1 MIDKI
6 RTADESIADLKDGM
20 TIMVGGFMATG
31 SPEHLM
37 DAIVR
42 KGVKHLTV
50 IGNDGGVP
58 AKDGKTARGI
68 GKLIEAGLVDHLIA
82 SHVGL
87 NPQVGQGMMEGI
99 LKCSLMPQ
107 GTLAEAIRAG
117 GAGLGGVLTPTGVG
131 TIAAEERDI
140 ICVDGR
146 DFVLEK
152 PIKADFAFIRATHA
166 DKFGNFMSAKSTKTF
181 NYVMAMAAE
190 TVVLGTENLHE
201 IAELDADFY
210 HMPGIFVTYIVG
222 GEMIWQI

>member
-6 RTADESIADLKDGM
+6 KTADEAIADLKDGM

-50 IGNDGGVP
+50 IGNDGGMP
-58 AKDGKTARGI
+58 AKDDKTARGI
-68 GKLIEAGLVDHLIA
+68 GKLIEAGLVDRLIA

-87 NPQVGQGMMEGI
+87 NPQVGQGMMEGT

-131 TIAAEERDI
+131 TIAAEGRDI
-140 ICVDGR
+140 ICVDGK

-152 PIKADFAFIRATHA
+152 PIKADFAFIRATHT

-190 TVVLGTENLHE
+190 TVVVGTEHLHE

>member
-1 MIDKI
+1 
-6 RTADESIADLKDGM
+6 
-20 TIMVGGFMATG
+20 
-31 SPEHLM
+31 
-37 DAIVR
+37 
-42 KGVKHLTV
+42 
-50 IGNDGGVP
+50 
-58 AKDGKTARGI
+58 
-68 GKLIEAGLVDHLIA
+68 
-82 SHVGL
+82 
-87 NPQVGQGMMEGI
+87 
-99 LKCSLMPQ
+99 MPQ

-131 TIAAEERDI
+131 TIAAEGRDI

-146 DFVLEK
+146 EFVLEK

-190 TVVLGTENLHE
+190 TVVLGAENLHE

>member
-6 RTADESIADLKDGM
+6 RTADESIVDLKDGM

-31 SPEHLM
+31 SPENLM

-87 NPQVGQGMMEGI
+87 NPQVGQGMMEGT
-99 LKCSLMPQ
+99 LKCTLMPQ

-131 TIAAEERDI
+131 TIAAEGRDI
-140 ICVDGR
+140 ICIDGK
-146 DFVLEK
+146 DFLLEK
-152 PIKADFAFIRATHA
+152 PIKADYAFVRASHT

-190 TVVLGTENLHE
+190 TVVVGTEQLHE
-201 IAELDADFY
+201 VAENDPDFY
-210 HMPGIFVTYIVG
+210 HMPGIFVKYIVG

>member
-131 TIAAEERDI
+131 TIAAEGRDI

-190 TVVLGTENLHE
+190 TVVLGAENLHE

>member
-6 RTADESIADLKDGM
+6 RTADQAIEGLEDGM

-42 KGVKHLTV
+42 KGVKNLTV
-50 IGNDGGVP
+50 IGNDGGIP
-58 AKDGKTARGI
+58 PKDGRTARGI
-68 GKLIEAGLVDHLIA
+68 GKLIDAGLVYRLIA

-87 NPQVGQGMMEGI
+87 NPQVGEGMMCGA
-99 LKCSLMPQ
+99 LKCFLIPQ

-131 TIAAEERDI
+131 TIAAEGREI
-140 ICVDGR
+140 VQVDGK
-146 DFVLEK
+146 DYVLEK
-152 PIKADFAFIRATHA
+152 PLKADFAFIRATHA

-181 NYVMAMAAE
+181 NYVMATAAE
-190 TVVLGTENLHE
+190 TVIVGTENLHE
-201 IAELDADFY
+201 VGELDPDFY
-210 HMPGIFVTYIVG
+210 HMPGIFVKYIVG

>member
-6 RTADESIADLKDGM
+6 RTADEAIADLKDGM

-87 NPQVGQGMMEGI
+87 NPQVGQGMMEGT
-99 LKCSLMPQ
+99 LKCSLIPQ

-131 TIAAEERDI
+131 TIAAEGRVI
-140 ICVDGR
+140 ICVDGK
-146 DFVLEK
+146 DFLLEK
-152 PIKADFAFIRATHA
+152 PLKADFAFIRATHT

-190 TVVLGTENLHE
+190 TVVVGTENLHE
-201 IAELDADFY
+201 IAEYDPDFY